1 MAGYRAKPTYYELHA
16 SSQMEALS
24 GMDETNQQ
32 FDSNIAKLNEYNR
45 LSSELNK
52 QYEVLS
58 KSIVGITTHPL
69 YNTTQPIK
77 PKPGLAD
84 NMRRDSQTDMEMNK
98 QLMMLGTITLA
109 SLFVLAVYV

>member
-1 MAGYRAKPTYYELHA
+1 MAGYQAKTTYYELPV

-24 GMDETNQQ
+24 GMDEMNQQ
-32 FDSNIAKLNEYNR
+32 FDSNIAKLNEYSR

-69 YNTTQPIK
+69 YNTSQPVK

-84 NMRRDSQTDMEMNK
+84 NMKRDSQTDMEMNK
-98 QLMMLGTITLA
+98 QLMMLGTITVA
-109 SLFVLAVYV
+109 SLFVLAAYM